1 MDGKVCII
9 MLKRSSIAIVRGGG
23 DLATGIIYRLHKVG
37 FKVICLETYQPLAV
51 RRTVSA
57 AEAVYEG
64 SVIVDGMRIR
74 KVETLAS
81 VYEGNREEIPLLVDP
96 SARILKTIRPDI
108 LIDAIM
114 AKKNLGTNKS
124 MAPIVLA
131 IGPGFSAPDEVD
143 AVIETKRGHY
153 LGRVITK
160 GSAIPNTGIPGIEMG
175 YSTERLLRSP
185 GNGFFSANVS
195 IGDMVKNGQVVGYV
209 DGKEVHAGL
218 DGVVRGL
225 IHPCAPVKI
234 GLKIGDV
241 DPRGERN
248 HCFSITDKA
257 LAVAGGVL
265 EALFSL
271 IPRSLC
277 DDVANSL

>member
-1 MDGKVCII
+1 MDGKVCV

-37 FKVICLETYQPLAV
+37 FRVICLETDNPLAV

-57 AEAVYEG
+57 AEAVYDG
-64 SVIVDGMRIR
+64 NALIDGMRVR
-74 KVETLAS
+74 KVDTLPS
-81 VYEGNREEIPLLVDP
+81 DDEGFYEEVPLLVDP
-96 SARILKTIRPDI
+96 MANILKTIRPDI

-124 MAPIVLA
+124 MAPIVVA

-175 YSTERLLRSP
+175 YSIERLLRSP
-185 GNGFFSANVS
+185 GDGFFSPHVS
-195 IGDMVKNGQVVGYV
+195 IGDMVKKGQIVGRV
-209 DGKEVHAGL
+209 EDMDVNAGL
-218 DGVVRGL
+218 DGVIRGL
-225 IHPCAPVKI
+225 IHPRAPVTK

-241 DPRGERN
+241 DPRGDKS

-257 LAVAGGVL
+257 LAIAGGVL
-265 EALFSL
+265 EAIFSL
-271 IPRSLC
+271 TPRSL
-277 DDVANSL
+277 